1 MVQHQ
6 YWTLTETPLGYPSV
20 AESHGYSAA
29 LVLQD
34 QLIYI
39 FQQVIDGV
47 DACMDQLKVL
57 DVDLGSNLVGQ
68 SGPLLGLPSS
78 REGRTNFPVSTPS
91 GSALQ
96 HPW

>member
-6 YWTLTETPLGYPSV
+6 YWTLTETSLGYPSV

-34 QLIYI
+34 QFIYI

-47 DACMDQLKVL
+47 DVCMDQLKVL
-57 DVDLGSNLVGQ
+57 DMDLGGNLAGQ
-68 SGPLLGLPSS
+68 SGPSLGLPSS
-78 REGRTNFPVSTPS
+78 REGVTNFPVSTPS
-91 GSALQ
+91 GSALPQ
-96 HPW
+96 PW